1 MEEMRDYKKLFDQY
15 IEYEKKVHERNQKKI
30 KTGLKVNL
38 ILPQVFLLLCFITKS
53 SKPLFLILWVVSLF
67 GIAFY
72 LIYVEYKDYQI
83 QMILAEKESD
93 IEFNPLIGAPAERVE
108 KSVNEKMDEIKKRAE
123 SNKNK
128 KTNNIKIEDKEEL
141 EEQEKPEQKQEQK
154 AIKEQVEIE
163 QNQKQND
170 IKKQVETEL
179 KQDNSNRSERVESE
193 KKQDQKKK
201 KEKTKSGQNKKTDK

>member
-1 MEEMRDYKKLFDQY
+1 MEETRDYKKLFDQY

-83 QMILAEKESD
+83 RMILAEKESD
-93 IEFNPLIGAPAERVE
+93 IEYNPLIGAPAERVE

-128 KTNNIKIEDKEEL
+128 KTKNIRIEDKEEL
-141 EEQEKPEQKQEQK
+141 KEQEKQEQK
-154 AIKEQVEIE
+154 EKKE
-163 QNQKQND
+163 KP
-170 IKKQVETEL
+170 
-179 KQDNSNRSERVESE
+179 E

-201 KEKTKSGQNKKTDK
+201 TNKN

>member
-1 MEEMRDYKKLFDQY
+1 MEETRDYKKLFDQY

-83 QMILAEKESD
+83 RMILAEKESD
-93 IEFNPLIGAPAERVE
+93 IEYNPLIGAPAERVE

-123 SNKNK
+123 SNKK
-128 KTNNIKIEDKEEL
+128 TKKIKTNKN
-141 EEQEKPEQKQEQK
+141 
-154 AIKEQVEIE
+154 
-163 QNQKQND
+163 
-170 IKKQVETEL
+170 
-179 KQDNSNRSERVESE
+179 
-193 KKQDQKKK
+193 
-201 KEKTKSGQNKKTDK
+201 

>member
-1 MEEMRDYKKLFDQY
+1 MGEDARDYKKLFDQY
-15 IEYEKKVHERNQKKI
+15 IEYEKKIHERNQKKI

-83 QMILAEKESD
+83 QRILAGDDSD

-108 KSVNEKMDEIKKRAE
+108 TEVNQKLDEIKE
-123 SNKNK
+123 
-128 KTNNIKIEDKEEL
+128 KI
-141 EEQEKPEQKQEQK
+141 
-154 AIKEQVEIE
+154 
-163 QNQKQND
+163 
-170 IKKQVETEL
+170 
-179 KQDNSNRSERVESE
+179 DNA
-193 KKQDQKKK
+193 
-201 KEKTKSGQNKKTDK
+201 

>member
-1 MEEMRDYKKLFDQY
+1 MEETRDYKKLFDQY
-15 IEYEKKVHERNQKKI
+15 IEYEKKVHDRNQKKI

-83 QMILAEKESD
+83 RMILAEKESD
-93 IEFNPLIGAPAERVE
+93 IEYNPLIGAPAERVE

-128 KTNNIKIEDKEEL
+128 KTKIKDKEEL
-141 EEQEKPEQKQEQK
+141 KEQEKAEEKQEQK
-154 AIKEQVEIE
+154 EKKE
-163 QNQKQND
+163 K
-170 IKKQVETEL
+170 T
-179 KQDNSNRSERVESE
+179 E

-201 KEKTKSGQNKKTDK
+201 KTKTNRINEQ

>member
-1 MEEMRDYKKLFDQY
+1 MGEDSRDYKKLFDQY
-15 IEYEKKVHERNQKKI
+15 IEYEKKIHERNQKKI

-83 QMILAEKESD
+83 QRILASDNSD

-108 KSVNEKMDEIKKRAE
+108 TEVNKKLDEIKE
-123 SNKNK
+123 
-128 KTNNIKIEDKEEL
+128 KI
-141 EEQEKPEQKQEQK
+141 
-154 AIKEQVEIE
+154 
-163 QNQKQND
+163 
-170 IKKQVETEL
+170 
-179 KQDNSNRSERVESE
+179 DNA
-193 KKQDQKKK
+193 
-201 KEKTKSGQNKKTDK
+201 

>member
-1 MEEMRDYKKLFDQY
+1 MGEDSRDYKKLFDQY
-15 IEYEKKVHERNQKKI
+15 IEYEKKIHERNQKKI

-83 QMILAEKESD
+83 QRILAGDDSG

-108 KSVNEKMDEIKKRAE
+108 TEVNQKLDEIKE
-123 SNKNK
+123 
-128 KTNNIKIEDKEEL
+128 KI
-141 EEQEKPEQKQEQK
+141 
-154 AIKEQVEIE
+154 
-163 QNQKQND
+163 
-170 IKKQVETEL
+170 
-179 KQDNSNRSERVESE
+179 DNA
-193 KKQDQKKK
+193 
-201 KEKTKSGQNKKTDK
+201 

>member
-1 MEEMRDYKKLFDQY
+1 MEETRDYKKLFDQY

-72 LIYVEYKDYQI
+72 LIHVEYKDYQI
-83 QMILAEKESD
+83 RMILAEKESD
-93 IEFNPLIGAPAERVE
+93 IEYNPLIGAPAERVE

-128 KTNNIKIEDKEEL
+128 KIKIKDKEEL
-141 EEQEKPEQKQEQK
+141 KEQEKPEEKQEQK
-154 AIKEQVEIE
+154 EKKE
-163 QNQKQND
+163 KP
-170 IKKQVETEL
+170 
-179 KQDNSNRSERVESE
+179 E

-201 KEKTKSGQNKKTDK
+201 TNKN